1 MFINKCIICHD
12 NCYLPAN
19 LPLKCSCRY
28 DVHYDCIYKWYFYKK
43 ECLICRKKLILLG
56 HT

>member
-12 NCYLPAN
+12 NCY

-28 DVHYDCIYKWYFYKK
+28 DVHYDCIYKWYFLKNV
-43 ECLICRKKLILLG
+43 
-56 HT
+56 